1 MLMGISTSSLYHQK
15 APDKNGALLQR
26 MLQRIKETARPGQ
39 GYRMVRA
46 ALLPE
51 FAPLNPKRVYRL
63 WK

>member
-1 MLMGISTSSLYHQK
+1 MLIGISTSSLYHQK
-15 APDKNGALLQR
+15 APDKNGAL
-26 MLQRIKETARPGQ
+26 LQRIKETARPGQ